1 MFFAQQFVIII
12 SRHSNAVLATL
23 QLVHLFER
31 RAIII
36 SLQQQSCCCC
46 NSTQLGSSGVVRY
59 VPLIH
64 LMWWF
69 VVLLVLLQLIKKL
82 YRDSFNISL
91 FFEFKGPLSR
101 DCSSSSWFNICLWF
115 RWLLKV
121 LKSEARHAKPIERT
135 EMQMFNTPRGQ
146 VSVKA
151 DAPRRDRAGSLGLW
165 TLGLN

>member
-23 QLVHLFER
+23 QLVPLFER

-46 NSTQLGSSGVVRY
+46 NSTQLGSSGVVRS

-69 VVLLVLLQLIKKL
+69 VVLLVLLQWIKKL

-101 DCSSSSWFNICLWF
+101 DFLPPGSY
-115 RWLLKV
+115 
-121 LKSEARHAKPIERT
+121 PIST
-135 EMQMFNTPRGQ
+135 HQ
-146 VSVKA
+146 
-151 DAPRRDRAGSLGLW
+151 RDRITACTCSQLLEIWSLKISLPKIIIF
-165 TLGLN
+165 TKRSKLLRCVFLQICNSRQKYTSIL